1 MTSDSKTTGS
11 LATTRRPPLPE
22 TTRRLADEPGW
33 TWDEVEIDG
42 ERRWHFRWPDAARAG
57 RHQALCDEIAAGALT
72 LSTEAPSRF
81 SAARWAPARAG
92 LPLSSITDLSSRLTM
107 MRALGQALRRLHNH
121 PCPDGFGVPTRLH
134 LAGTAYFQTFNAA
147 IAARLDEMARRLE
160 NINDD
165 AEHVRLTETFA
176 WLRQS
181 LSSFHPRTR
190 SVWTVTNLTPGRIL
204 AEPEH
209 GQLTAFL
216 DLSQAALRPPESDL
230 AIALSPDMAGV
241 SPATERA
248 FWAGYGA
255 APTMDLRRRLRF
267 FTQLAQLD
275 AALPAPR

>member
-11 LATTRRPPLPE
+11 PALTRRPPLPE
-22 TTRRLADEPGW
+22 TTRRLAEEPGW
-33 TWDEVEIDG
+33 TWDEVEVDG

-57 RHQALCDEIAAGALT
+57 RHQALCDEIGQGALT
-72 LSTEAPSRF
+72 LTTEAPSRF

-92 LPLSSITDLSSRLTM
+92 RPLSAITDLSSQLTM

-121 PCPDGFGVPTRLH
+121 PCPDGFGVPARLH
-134 LAGTAYFQTFNAA
+134 LAGTSYFQTFNAA
-147 IAARLDEMARRLE
+147 LAARLDEMARRLE
-160 NINDD
+160 SIDD
-165 AEHVRLTETFA
+165 DTERVRLTESFA

-190 SVWTVTNLTPGRIL
+190 SVWTITNVTPGRIL
-204 AEPEH
+204 GEPEH
-209 GQLTAFL
+209 GQLIAFL
-216 DLSQAALRPPESDL
+216 DLSQAELRPPESDL
-230 AIALSPDMAGV
+230 AIALAPNLAGA

-255 APTMDLRRRLRF
+255 APTMDLRRRLHF
-267 FTQLAQLD
+267 FSELARLD